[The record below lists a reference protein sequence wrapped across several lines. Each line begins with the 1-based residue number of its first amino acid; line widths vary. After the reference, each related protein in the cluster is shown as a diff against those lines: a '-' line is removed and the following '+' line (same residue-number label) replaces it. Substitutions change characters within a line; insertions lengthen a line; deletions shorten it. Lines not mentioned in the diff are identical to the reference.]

1 MLRGIYLTSIKYQ
14 ISFSSIRLHS
24 PIYLSLG
31 KKMFVPLIL
40 FFQII
45 SLPLGMSDT
54 FPRCDCPF
62 VYSPVCGI
70 NGKTYPNNC
79 MAECNGV
86 VITYFKVESFL
97 NCKNLMKNFQFL
109 GCRMCRRLSMQTWSK
124 MCLSQEQNV
133 CSSLLTSEQD
143 IHI

>member
-54 FPRCDCPF
+54 FLRCDCPF
-62 VYSPVCGI
+62 VYAPVCGI
-70 NGKTYPNNC
+70 NGKTYPNDC

-86 VITYFKVESFL
+86 VITYFKVESFVNL
-97 NCKNLMKNFQFL
+97 KNLMIKFPIFRMQDVQEIVHANLKQEPVPETKCMLQFAY
-109 GCRMCRRLSMQTWSK
+109 
-124 MCLSQEQNV
+124 V
-133 CSSLLTSEQD
+133 
-143 IHI
+143 